1 MTTPTPTPT
10 PPRTRA
16 QVRGAEHA
24 APFLSPDGTW
34 AVGLTVR
41 EAFAMAALA
50 GVGDPANLTT
60 TEQRA
65 TAEQCVAM
73 ADHMLRAL
81 HPEPIHPEGKGDG
94 FRRVCHVCHGA
105 KKEPDEDG
113 QREPVPCSAC
123 GSTGV
128 LEIGETDAEA
138 DTWIPCPTCKGEGHT
153 TNARGKVVDCSP
165 CEGTGY
171 KYPTPEE

>member
-1 MTTPTPTPT
+1 MSTPPPT

-16 QVRGAEHA
+16 QARGDQHA
-24 APFLSPDGTW
+24 APFLAPDGTW

-41 EAFAMAALA
+41 EAFALAALQGFIA
-50 GVGDPANLTT
+50 AQETGTYSEDA
-60 TEQRA
+60 RA
-65 TAEQCVAM
+65 AVAA
-73 ADHMLRAL
+73 ADALLAVL

-113 QREPVPCSAC
+113 QREPEPCSAC
-123 GSTGV
+123 GSSGV
-128 LEIGETDAEA
+128 LEIGDTDAEA
-138 DTWIPCPTCKGEGHT
+138 DTWIPCPACKGEAHT
-153 TNARGKVVDCSP
+153 TNARGKVVDCKP

-171 KYPTPEE
+171 KYPTPET